1 MIKSTTLF
9 NLLVVIIL
17 SSLSLTSEA
26 KVVVQNKTAFVR
38 TKYKC
43 DPKCQTKAKTL
54 KDNFDCL
61 NQCEQYYQTSFSS
74 CKDEHSVPLKMDE
87 IKRIANK
94 IVNCDPN

>member
-1 MIKSTTLF
+1 MKLF
-9 NLLVVIIL
+9 NIGMMIL
-17 SSLSLTSEA
+17 MSSLPFNVEA
-26 KVVVQNKTAFVR
+26 KVVIQNKTAYVR

-43 DPKCQTKAKTL
+43 DPQCQTKAKTL

-74 CKDEHSVPLKMDE
+74 CKDEHSVPLKMEE
-87 IKRIANK
+87 IKKIANK